1 VTSQRLT
8 RQDVTQL
15 YLDHAAWLVGYGCSL
30 LRDRS
35 AAEDIVQQV
44 FARLLRGD
52 IVVTTSAVAYLCQ
65 AVRNSVMTHRRT
77 RTREVALND
86 GEPSWLEA
94 RSGSLEAGLAVEAA
108 VQRLPEEQR
117 EVVVLRV
124 WGQLTFLEIAEALEL
139 SPNTVASRYRYGLT
153 KLRDILRPLVDD

>member
-1 VTSQRLT
+1 MTSQRLT
-8 RQDVTQL
+8 RQDIAQL
-15 YLDHAAWLVGYGCSL
+15 YHDHGAWLVGYGCSL

-52 IVVTTSAVAYLCQ
+52 IVVTTSPIAYLCQ
-65 AVRNSVMTHRRT
+65 AVRNTVMNHRRT
-77 RTREVALND
+77 RAREVALD

-94 RSGSLEAGLAVEAA
+94 PAGSLEAGLAVEAA

-153 KLRDILRPLVDD
+153 KLREILRPLVDE